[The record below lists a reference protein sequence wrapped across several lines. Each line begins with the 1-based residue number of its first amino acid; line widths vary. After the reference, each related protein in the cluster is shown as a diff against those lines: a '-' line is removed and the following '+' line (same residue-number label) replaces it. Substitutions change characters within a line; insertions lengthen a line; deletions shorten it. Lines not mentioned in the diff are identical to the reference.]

1 MEPIP
6 RDYGERC
13 QFDAFCKLVLSHEA
27 LDYLRELRRRR
38 DRETSFDALSQSE
51 MDKLCS
57 VDSYPSEH
65 NVFSAYGY
73 DLLIDNELVAEAF
86 AELPMPEQSI
96 LILRFVLELTDKE
109 IGDLMGMS
117 QSAVQ
122 RRRTKTLKELRI
134 KLMALKPE
142 GDD

>member
-27 LDYLRELRRRR
+27 LDYLRELQRRR

-51 MDKLCS
+51 RDKLYTL
-57 VDSYPSEH
+57 DDYPSDH
-65 NVFSAYGY
+65 HVFSAHGY
-73 DLLIDNELVAEAF
+73 DLVIDSELVAEAF
-86 AELPMPEQSI
+86 AELPAMEQSI
-96 LILRFVLELTDKE
+96 LILRCVLGLTDRA
-109 IGDLMGMS
+109 IGKFMGMS

-122 RRRTKTLKELRI
+122 RHRTKTLKELRV
-134 KLMALKPE
+134 KLARLMPE
-142 GDD
+142 GAD

>member
-1 MEPIP
+1 METIP
-6 RDYGERC
+6 HDYGERC
-13 QFDAFCKLVLSHEA
+13 QFDAFCKLVMSHEA
-27 LDYLRELRRRR
+27 LDYLRELQRRR
-38 DRETSFDALSQSE
+38 DRETSLDTLPQSE
-51 MDKLCS
+51 QDKLCTF
-57 VDSYPSEH
+57 DSYPSDH
-65 NVFSAYGY
+65 RIFIAHGY
-73 DLLIDNELVAEAF
+73 DLLIDNELVADAF
-86 AELPMPEQSI
+86 AELPAPEQSI

-109 IGDLMGMS
+109 MGKLMGMS

>member
-27 LDYLRELRRRR
+27 LDYLRELQRRR
-38 DRETSFDALSQSE
+38 DRETSLDALSQFE
-51 MDKLCS
+51 RDKLCS
-57 VDSYPSEH
+57 FDSYPSDH
-65 NVFSAYGY
+65 FVFSAHGY
-73 DLLIDNELVAEAF
+73 DLLIDNELVAETF
-86 AELPMPEQSI
+86 AALPAPEQSI
-96 LILRFVLELTDKE
+96 LILRFALELTDKE
-109 IGDLMGMS
+109 IGKIMGMS

-122 RRRTKTLKELRI
+122 RHRTKTLKELRI
-134 KLMALKPE
+134 KLTALKPE